1 MDIFSVNQIF
11 YLSDS
16 SVTEAKIKSKS
27 PAVAKRKL
35 QPEVEENGLVAE
47 YLKKVSPGIAR
58 KFQV

>member
-1 MDIFSVNQIF
+1 MDIFSFNQIF

-16 SVTEAKIKSKS
+16 SDTEAEIKSKS
-27 PAVAKRKL
+27 PAPGRKL